1 MDIEHYYEQHEET
14 FEERGIEGDEE
25 EEVKMKH
32 AFVKIMEYVTEGD
45 KKLIHE
51 LEEYNGIII

>member
-1 MDIEHYYEQHEET
+1 
-14 FEERGIEGDEE
+14 
-25 EEVKMKH
+25 MKH